1 MASDRLFGVAV
12 MALLAGLGAAAVN
25 VSLPSNPASSTSDLV
40 NVLTPVG
47 QLVLAGFLLV
57 AALASVRTVGDAF

>member
-25 VSLPSNPASSTSDLV
+25 VSLPSNPASSTSNLV

-47 QLVLAGFLLV
+47 QLVFAGFVLV
-57 AALASVRTVGDAF
+57 VALASVRTVGETW